1 MFPVVGLE
9 SSQNPTNGYV
19 GRGLC
24 SKNSKSCEIK
34 LSGANTFAPVNFSYC
49 TDDELYELCSAV
61 TELGSVTSW
70 SCDECQKRF
79 KPDCGFYSDESICK
93 KHFFEMNKPE

>member
-1 MFPVVGLE
+1 MAKLIKHRSIGKIRMALVD
-9 SSQNPTNGYV
+9 YV
-19 GRGLC
+19 L
-24 SKNSKSCEIK
+24 N
-34 LSGANTFAPVNFSYC
+34 C

-79 KPDCGFYSDESICK
+79 KPDCSFDDDDTRCK
-93 KHFFEMNKPE
+93 KLFFEMNKPE

>member
-1 MFPVVGLE
+1 MAKLIKHRSIGKIRMELVD
-9 SSQNPTNGYV
+9 YV
-19 GRGLC
+19 L
-24 SKNSKSCEIK
+24 N
-34 LSGANTFAPVNFSYC
+34 C

-79 KPDCGFYSDESICK
+79 KPDCSFDDDDARCK